1 MVFSRQQ
8 IKHSRTTTASVTSGN
23 SFSLLTSVL
32 AKLVSLVEC
41 LEMKK
46 PPRSFHIKNHF
57 SFKAMSYA
65 AYFTNG
71 SILVLAPMQE
81 TRLQAKAGRE
91 ILS

>member
-1 MVFSRQQ
+1 MFRDE
-8 IKHSRTTTASVTSGN
+8 KTSTII
-23 SFSLLTSVL
+23 SYKKSLQ
-32 AKLVSLVEC
+32 
-41 LEMKK
+41 
-46 PPRSFHIKNHF
+46 FQ
-57 SFKAMSYA
+57 AMSYA